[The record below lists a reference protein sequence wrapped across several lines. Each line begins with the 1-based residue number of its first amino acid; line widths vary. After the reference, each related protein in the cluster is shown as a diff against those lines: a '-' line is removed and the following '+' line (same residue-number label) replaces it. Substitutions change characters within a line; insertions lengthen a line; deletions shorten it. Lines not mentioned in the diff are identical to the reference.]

1 MDAYYVY
8 QHRRLDT
15 NEVFYVG
22 MAYKNPNRKTWAFR
36 TQHERAFIKSERTQ
50 HWKKVVAH
58 TDYAVEIVFTSNDVE
73 LTKNKE
79 RELIKLYGRVG
90 VDDYGTLVNKAAGG
104 DAKDGTKTRNVSIIQ
119 IDLDGSFVKRWAELM
134 DIERECG
141 YLRTNIVKCCR
152 QRQVT
157 AYGFKWKYENNNNF
171 NDTYP
176 TSARRKTANNRCG
189 IVVTCT
195 KTLEVYMFRTQ
206 DECSAHF
213 GLHRSTVQ
221 KYLSGKVI
229 NKTYIFKYRPWD
241 E

>member
-1 MDAYYVY
+1 MELYYVY

-15 NEVFYVG
+15 KDIFYVG
-22 MAYKNPNRKTWAFR
+22 MAHVNPKRGNSFR
-36 TQHERAFIKSERTQ
+36 QQYERAFCRSKRPP
-50 HWKKVVAH
+50 HWKVVAY
-58 TDYAVEIVFTSNDVE
+58 TVEYQVEILETSEDIIFIQ
-73 LTKNKE
+73 NKE
-79 RELIKLYGRVG
+79 RELIKLYGRIG
-90 VDDYGTLVNKAAGG
+90 VDDYGTLVNKASGG
-104 DAKDGTKTRNVSIIQ
+104 TAKDGRKTRNVSILQLNI
-119 IDLDGSFVKRWAELM
+119 DGSLIKRWVELM

-152 QRQVT
+152 KRQVT